1 MVVGCR
7 EAGALLCPLQVSE
20 VVEEEEEQLHE
31 AEMLAHGG
39 SLEFDDGVHAESLP
53 SAQSVRRRRSMQVCQ

>member
-1 MVVGCR
+1 M
-7 EAGALLCPLQVSE
+7 
-20 VVEEEEEQLHE
+20 EEQLHE

>member
-20 VVEEEEEQLHE
+20 VVEEEQLHE